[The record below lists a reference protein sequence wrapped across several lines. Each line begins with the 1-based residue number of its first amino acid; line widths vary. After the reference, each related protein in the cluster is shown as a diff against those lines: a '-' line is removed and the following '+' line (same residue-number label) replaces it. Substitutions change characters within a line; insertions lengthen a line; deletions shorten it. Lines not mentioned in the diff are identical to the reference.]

1 MMDVT
6 SRIVV
11 VASGFGLWR
20 DGRHVASA
28 RWSDV
33 VGVHVPAPS
42 PDLPAAE
49 RMELR
54 MADGSVLPLDSTL
67 PGWRD
72 FVHAAGSRIAGMPR
86 LTRRDRP

>member
-1 MMDVT
+1 MELA

-20 DGRHVASA
+20 DNRHVASA

-33 VGVHVPAPS
+33 VGVHVPAPV
-42 PDLPAAE
+42 PDAPAE
-49 RMELR
+49 RLEIEL
-54 MADGSVLPLDSTL
+54 ADGSVLPLDSSL

-72 FVHAAGSRIAGMPR
+72 FVHAAGSRLAGMPR
-86 LTRRDRP
+86 LTQRDRP

>member
-1 MMDVT
+1 MDLM

-33 VGVHVPAPS
+33 VGVHASAPG
-42 PDLPAAE
+42 PDAPVE
-49 RMELR
+49 GVEIEL
-54 MADGSVLPLDSTL
+54 ADGRVLALDGTL

-72 FVHAAGSRIAGMPR
+72 FVHAAGSRLTGMPR
-86 LTRRDRP
+86 NTRRDRP